1 MRLSSTHVR
10 LTLAI
15 AILIVASVGTVQAQ
29 FGQTAMAPSG
39 GLVNGAVA
47 RFAEL
52 DANGPGWMYWGV
64 NAADRGLGYNGSYMT
79 LGGFIPMSEDDLGG
93 FWSADLRSH
102 LSVYG
107 GFFSNV
113 GLVRKQFMGGTI
125 LGVGVYWDYDGDL
138 NQYPTAG
145 TLGTGPYGQFGHAYN
160 QIGVSGEWLTDFG
173 NLRSNGYIPVGT
185 TASTLGAPGSPF
197 TSNYLLCQYGLD
209 AALTGA
215 DLEVGAYIPG
225 LADWAGM
232 ISVGGYALGNSRY
245 DWSAGTNAG
254 QDVVPW
260 FGGVYTRLDL
270 TLIKNWDFS
279 LQYNNDS
286 YFDSTG
292 FARLTYRMGGS
303 RRRNVPDQIEQP
315 MMRNEHIVRAHQT
328 PVVAYNP
335 ETSAA
340 YRVIHVDSSAAAL
353 GNGTAQAP
361 VRTLAD
367 AQTLATNPYDIVY
380 VHTGNSATTP
390 YAASDWTF
398 GNVNQFLIGEG
409 STLALNTSTCGYKQ
423 FFTSPTSTR
432 PILESTAGVT
442 AAGAVILRNG
452 AVVDHLQIEATAGLA
467 GIAANNVSLTSP
479 TTTSVNDVLINNAA
493 GVAGVGLDN
502 VASGVTANFTNMLVQ
517 NQGTG
522 LSVTGG
528 GATVNFQGTITG
540 TSAAGNAVFVD
551 AVTNGTVNVNTTT
564 TTLNTGLARNT
575 AVTQQFVI
583 QDVGSTAAAAI
594 VVSNNQDSTIS
605 IGQARIATPT
615 QQGVQVT
622 SNTGPAS
629 VVTFTNL
636 NVVGATEEAFNSSA
650 NEGTLQINGRSSLAS
665 LSTSLGA
672 FTGDEAGATYD
683 ISLETLA
690 SANTTA
696 SPGVAA
702 VNLAG
707 TTVGAFDIT
716 DTFLVGGTPGTVA
729 GNVTNTTTGPVA
741 VTVPTP

>member
-1 MRLSSTHVR
+1 
-10 LTLAI
+10 
-15 AILIVASVGTVQAQ
+15 
-29 FGQTAMAPSG
+29 
-39 GLVNGAVA
+39 
-47 RFAEL
+47 
-52 DANGPGWMYWGV
+52 
-64 NAADRGLGYNGSYMT
+64 
-79 LGGFIPMSEDDLGG
+79 
-93 FWSADLRSH
+93 
-102 LSVYG
+102 
-107 GFFSNV
+107 
-113 GLVRKQFMGGTI
+113 
-125 LGVGVYWDYDGDL
+125 
-138 NQYPTAG
+138 
-145 TLGTGPYGQFGHAYN
+145 
-160 QIGVSGEWLTDFG
+160 
-173 NLRSNGYIPVGT
+173 
-185 TASTLGAPGSPF
+185 
-197 TSNYLLCQYGLD
+197 
-209 AALTGA
+209 
-215 DLEVGAYIPG
+215 
-225 LADWAGM
+225 
-232 ISVGGYALGNSRY
+232 
-245 DWSAGTNAG
+245 
-254 QDVVPW
+254 
-260 FGGVYTRLDL
+260 
-270 TLIKNWDFS
+270 
-279 LQYNNDS
+279 
-286 YFDSTG
+286 
-292 FARLTYRMGGS
+292 
-303 RRRNVPDQIEQP
+303 
-315 MMRNEHIVRAHQT
+315 
-328 PVVAYNP
+328 VAYNP

-479 TTTSVNDVLINNAA
+479 TTTSVNDVLINNVA

-551 AVTNGTVNVNTTT
+551 AVTSGTVNVNTTT

-636 NVVGATEEAFNSSA
+636 NVVGATDEAFSSSF

-683 ISLETLA
+683 ISLESLA

-707 TTVGAFDIT
+707 TTVGTFDIT

-729 GNVTNTTTGPVA
+729 TNVTNTTTGPVA
-741 VTVPTP
+741 VNVPTP